1 MTKICIPLIF
11 IGIVLLT
18 GCGNTDQ
25 KANNTQ
31 DTTQSR
37 SQEAKATKD
46 EKEGEKEEKKESE
59 SVKILT
65 KKWKESAEDMISK
78 ADSAEYN
85 QFELKELKDDYDNS
99 FFEFKSDGS
108 YVITRPDEDPGNGKW
123 RLSKDNKTL
132 TLKPSAGDTSE
143 KALVI
148 EELTAKK
155 MKLKYQDG
163 AMLVLIPAKVE

>member
-18 GCGNTDQ
+18 GCGNTNQ
-25 KANNTQ
+25 KANNAQ

-37 SQEAKATKD
+37 SQDAKATK
-46 EKEGEKEEKKESE
+46 EEKESE

-65 KKWKESAEDMISK
+65 RKWKESAEDMISK

-85 QFELKELKDDYDNS
+85 KFELKELKDDYDNS

-148 EELTAKK
+148 EEFTAKK